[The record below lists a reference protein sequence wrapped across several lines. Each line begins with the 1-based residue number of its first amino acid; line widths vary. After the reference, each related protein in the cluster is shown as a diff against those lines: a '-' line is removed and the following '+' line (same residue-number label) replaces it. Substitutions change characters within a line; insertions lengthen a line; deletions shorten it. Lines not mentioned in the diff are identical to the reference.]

1 MESSLNHSHNL
12 IILQRAIERGI
23 ISLDDV
29 MSFSMEDI
37 MNKLLKTLHPYSI
50 FFSES
55 DNRWHTTIADP
66 TKVSG
71 RKQIVR
77 NKKSDLIK
85 FLFNHYNL
93 QLNTEEQ
100 TSNKTFKEIFEL
112 TQEKKL
118 QYIKSEEK
126 ILSAKNTQLKNFSD
140 YKRYFSDTE
149 FENMEID
156 KITKKDI
163 EDICL
168 YNLQRYDMRK
178 KAFASLRGILKPVF
192 DMAYSEYWISDNV
205 YLRIDFKIF
214 KNLLQDEVPIE
225 QRVHSKEEV
234 SAILKELHRKQQ
246 ETPKISSIWALEL
259 QILMGLRRGEVP
271 PLKWQDISNTCIT
284 INKEQLT
291 CGNDFIVV
299 NHTKN
304 FKDRY
309 FPLTNDL
316 KDFLRRLK
324 IMHDMYYPNSIYL
337 FPSNTASG
345 IITNRAVYYVYRR
358 ICKKLGIVS
367 QEDIIKGPHS
377 FRRNAITDVVN
388 ATNGNIIMASELFG
402 NTPDVAKQN
411 YFTGTDLSL
420 ATSILNQRCL
430 LTKN

>member
-1 MESSLNHSHNL
+1 MESSLNHSQNL

-29 MSFSMEDI
+29 MSLTEDSL
-37 MNKLLKTLHPYSI
+37 MNKLLSQFHPYSI

-77 NKKSDLIK
+77 TKKSDLMK

-93 QLNTEEQ
+93 QLNMEQ
-100 TSNKTFKEIFEL
+100 TSNKTFKEIFEI

-126 ILSAKNTQLKNFSD
+126 ILSAKNTQLKNLSD

-149 FENMEID
+149 FETMEID

-163 EDICL
+163 ENICL

-205 YLRIDFKIF
+205 YMRVDFKMF
-214 KNLLQDEVPIE
+214 KNMLQEEISID

-234 SAILKELHRKQQ
+234 FAILDELHRKQQ

-271 PLKWQDISNTCIT
+271 PLKWEDVSDTYIT

-304 FKDRY
+304 RKNRIY
-309 FPLTNDL
+309 PITNDL
-316 KDFLRRLK
+316 KDYLRRLK

-430 LTKN
+430 LTKK